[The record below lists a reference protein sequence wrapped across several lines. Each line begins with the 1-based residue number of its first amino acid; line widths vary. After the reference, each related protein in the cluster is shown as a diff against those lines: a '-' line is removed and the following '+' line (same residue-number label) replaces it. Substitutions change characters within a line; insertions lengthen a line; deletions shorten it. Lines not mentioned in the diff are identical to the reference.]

1 LNNYFVCCCIYNSIT
16 ALLSVLSENSRN
28 WLLYRQIIGDKIIKD
43 LIHYT
48 HNDLLSKIFGW
59 RWQMQ
64 LEIRLLGQ
72 FKVQFAGRFIQIP
85 SRPAQSLL
93 AYLVLNAGVAFR
105 REKLAGLLWPDT
117 NEENARG
124 YLRRAL
130 WQLRK
135 SFENA
140 EAPWQDYLQI
150 DEITIAFNKNSAYWL
165 DAELISQHQE
175 RDDWQPDQLLA
186 AVSSYQEE
194 LLPGFYDEWV
204 VVERERLQIC
214 YDQKM
219 RLWLN
224 RLVSEHCWDDVL
236 EWGERWITL
245 GYVPEPAYRA
255 LMIAHAGIGDLAG
268 ASAVYQRLIETLDR
282 ELGVSPS
289 DDLIEIYTQ
298 LMDGKTPMDVLLP
311 LQVYQWNLYD
321 KPPLPGDPPYKGLAF
336 FDVKD
341 ADLFFGRESLVARLV
356 GNLREHNL
364 LAVVGASGSG
374 KSSVV
379 RAGLIP
385 AMKGQKPL
393 FDGSLPPQGS
403 HNWLVRVFT
412 PTSHP
417 LEALITNVCEETGE
431 QQIRLLEE
439 LLQNPAILDRIAQDR
454 LKGQGASHLLL
465 VIDQF
470 EEIFT
475 LCREELERIAFI
487 EALLSAVD
495 PSASGSISIILALR
509 ADFYGHCG
517 NYPNLSQALARN
529 QEYISVM
536 STEELRRAIELPALK
551 NSWDF
556 QPGLVDLLLR
566 ETHEEPGALPLLSH
580 ALLETWLRRS
590 GKTMTL
596 KGYAESGGVRGA
608 IAKTAEKVFFQ
619 TLTPAQQILARN
631 IFLRLTELGEETQ
644 DTRRR
649 AVIAELI
656 PSPESISA
664 VQEVLEILAE
674 ARLVTLSTDTA
685 EVAHEALIRE
695 WPILRQWLTEDR
707 EGLLLQRHLTE
718 AAEEWKAMDR
728 DTGEL
733 FRGARLAQALE
744 WVGSHADSL
753 NPLEQEFLEASNRLE
768 NQRAAELEAQRQREL
783 EAAQKL
789 AEAERQR
796 GKEQAKAS
804 KRLRRRAF
812 LIAGS
817 GALAIVL
824 AIIAL
829 FAWQRAVSQAALNRS
844 LSLAGSAQLANQAG
858 QGDVALAL
866 AMEAVNMD
874 QPPPQALVALRKIA
888 VSPGA
893 RLILSGHS
901 NEVRTAAISP
911 DNLKMFSGSCADL
924 TEGKCLSGELILWD
938 LNARKELRRWSAHT
952 GWVTS
957 VAFSLDGQF
966 LISGGQDGDVILW
979 DAISGKEIRRLPHQ
993 TGAIIALAVTAA
1005 VGAGNEALLTASA
1018 DGTVILWEL
1027 ATGASIQPFDKYTS
1041 SLTAMAV
1048 ASKSPFAV
1056 TGYADGSLTLWD
1068 LNSAQPVW
1076 HHQISADPVAGVAIS
1091 TDGSFILST
1100 ASFSLRYIDSLSGEV
1115 VKQNSTGGTP
1125 VQVVFSPDGKYALVV
1140 YAGVVVQWDVEN
1152 WHEQKML
1159 TVDID
1164 GLSAL
1169 AISQDGTLGLSGY
1182 ANGSLHLWNLV
1193 EALEYQTFDTHM
1205 MADSLAVSPDG
1216 QYLLIGNES
1225 TDTQS
1230 PVLWD
1235 ISRAQIMRTFQGFN
1249 EEVAPGAVAIN
1260 PDGNFAAAG
1269 GGEESTGLPILMVWN
1284 LASGELACR
1293 FEGYRA
1299 VVRSVAFSPDSRFL
1313 LASSEALRPGEINDL
1328 ILWDVQTCQLV
1339 HRFDLNEN
1347 EDVAGIAFS
1356 SDGSLAV
1363 TGSAFNKSIIL
1374 WDVNTGLEI
1383 RRFVIPINSGFIPIF
1398 DVAFGPNDRTI
1409 LAPGPGP
1416 IYLWD
1421 VETGEIIRRYSGH
1434 TAFVWS
1440 LDISLDGKYI
1450 LSGSNNGEVILWD
1463 FSTGEELYRLNAHT
1477 QPVLSVAF
1485 SPDGKY
1491 AYAVSTDGLL
1501 SKWKISVQSLPELLD
1516 WIQANRYVRSLTCE
1530 ERQRYRVEPL
1540 CEQGTP

>member
-1 LNNYFVCCCIYNSIT
+1 
-16 ALLSVLSENSRN
+16 
-28 WLLYRQIIGDKIIKD
+28 
-43 LIHYT
+43 
-48 HNDLLSKIFGW
+48 
-59 RWQMQ
+59 MQ

-72 FKVQFAGRFIQIP
+72 FKVQFAGRSIQIP

-93 AYLVLNAGVAFR
+93 AYLVLNAGVAYR

-130 WQLRK
+130 WQIRK

-140 EAPWQDYLQI
+140 KAPWQDYLQI
-150 DEITIAFNKNSAYWL
+150 DEISIAFNKNISYWL
-165 DAELISQHQE
+165 DTDLIVQHQDQDE
-175 RDDWQPDQLLA
+175 WQPELLLE
-186 AVSSYQEE
+186 AVSSFQGE

-219 RLWLN
+219 RFWLN

-236 EWGERWITL
+236 EWGEQWITL

-255 LMIAHAGIGDLAG
+255 MMIAHAGIGDLVG
-268 ASAVYQRLIETLDR
+268 VSAVYQRLIETLDR

-298 LMDGKTPMDVLLP
+298 LMDGKIPVDVLLP

-321 KPPLPGDPPYKGLAF
+321 KPPLPGEPPYKGLAF
-336 FDVKD
+336 FDVND

-379 RAGLIP
+379 RAGMIP
-385 AMKGQKPL
+385 ALKGQKPL
-393 FDGSLPPQGS
+393 FDNSLPPQGS

-412 PTSHP
+412 PTSRP
-417 LEALITNVCEETGE
+417 LEALVTNVCEETGE
-431 QQIRLLEE
+431 QQISLLEE
-439 LLQNPAILDRIAQDR
+439 LLHNPSSLDRIAQDR

-475 LCREELERIAFI
+475 LCREESERIAFI
-487 EALLSAVD
+487 DALLSIVA
-495 PSASGSISIILALR
+495 PSFSGYISIVLALR

-529 QEYISVM
+529 QEYISAM
-536 STEELRRAIELPALK
+536 STEELRRAIELPAVE
-551 NSWDF
+551 NGWDF
-556 QPGLVDLLLR
+556 QPGLVDFLLR
-566 ETHEEPGALPLLSH
+566 ETREEPGALPLLSH

-674 ARLVTLSTDTA
+674 ARLVILSIDTA

-707 EGLLLQRHLTE
+707 EGLLLHRHITE

-728 DTGEL
+728 DEGEL
-733 FRGARLAQALE
+733 FRGARLAQARE

-753 NPLEQEFLEASNRLE
+753 NPLEQEFLEASNLLE
-768 NQRAAELEAQRQREL
+768 DQRAAELEAQRQREL

-804 KRLRRRAF
+804 ERLRRRAF

-824 AIIAL
+824 AIIAF

-844 LSLAGSAQLANQAG
+844 LSLAGSAQLADQAG

-866 AMEAVNMD
+866 AMQAVNMD
-874 QPPPQALVALRKIA
+874 QPPPEALVALRKIA

-901 NEVRTAAISP
+901 HEVRTAAISP
-911 DNLKMFSGSCADL
+911 DNLKVFSGSCAKVD
-924 TEGKCLSGELILWD
+924 TQDSCLAGELILWD
-938 LNARKELRRWSAHT
+938 LDARKELRHWSAHT
-952 GWVTS
+952 GWVTA
-957 VAFSLDGQF
+957 VAFSPDGQI
-966 LISGGQDGDVILW
+966 LISGGEGGLTILW
-979 DAISGKEIRRLPHQ
+979 DINTGNEVRQLTGNS
-993 TGAIIALAVTAA
+993 GAIIGLGVSSTVDASDS
-1005 VGAGNEALLTASA
+1005 ALLTGSE
-1018 DGTVILWEL
+1018 DGTMILWDIN
-1027 ATGASIQPFDKYTS
+1027 TGQILNHFERYS
-1041 SLTAMAV
+1041 SPLTNLAV
-1048 ASKSPFAV
+1048 ASSQPLAV
-1056 TGYADGSLTLWD
+1056 SGYKDGSMILWD
-1068 LNSAQPVW
+1068 LNSAQLVW
-1076 HHQISADPVAGVAIS
+1076 HNQISVEPVAGVAIS

-1100 ASFSLRYIDSLSGEV
+1100 ASFSLRYIDSQSGEV

-1125 VQVVFSPDGKYALVV
+1125 VQVVFSPDGKFALVV
-1140 YAGVVVQWDVEN
+1140 YAGVIVQWDVEN
-1152 WHEQKML
+1152 WHEQQML

-1164 GLSAL
+1164 GLTAL
-1169 AISQDGTLGLSGY
+1169 AISHDGYLGLSGY

-1193 EALEYQTFDTHM
+1193 EALDYQTFDTHM

-1216 QYLLIGNES
+1216 QYLLLGNQS

-1235 ISRAQIMRTFQGFN
+1235 ISGAHIIKTFQGFN
-1249 EEVAPGAVAIN
+1249 EKVAPGAVAIS
-1260 PDGNFAAAG
+1260 PDGRYAAAG
-1269 GGEESTGLPILMVWN
+1269 GGEDSTGLPALMVWN
-1284 LASGELACR
+1284 LANGELACNL
-1293 FEGYRA
+1293 EGYRA
-1299 VVRSVAFSPDSRFL
+1299 VVRSVAFSPNSRLL
-1313 LASSEALRPGEINDL
+1313 LASSEALNPDEKNDL

-1339 HRFDLNEN
+1339 RRFDLNEN
-1347 EDVAGIAFS
+1347 EDVAGIAFNS
-1356 SDGSLAV
+1356 EGSLAV
-1363 TGSAFNKSIIL
+1363 TGSAFNKSTIL
-1374 WDVNTGLEI
+1374 WDVNTGREI

-1398 DVAFGPNDRTI
+1398 DVAFGPDERTI
-1409 LAPGPGP
+1409 VAPGPGP

-1421 VETGEIIRRYSGH
+1421 VETGKIIRRYTGH
-1434 TAFVWS
+1434 TALVWS
-1440 LDISLDGKYI
+1440 LDLSPDGKYI

-1477 QPVLSVAF
+1477 QPVLSVTF

-1491 AYAVSTDGLL
+1491 AYAVSTDGIL
-1501 SKWKISVQSLPELLD
+1501 SKWKISVQSLPELKD
-1516 WIQANRYVRSLTCE
+1516 WIQANRYVRELTCE

-1540 CEQGTP
+1540 CEQGNP